1 MKLTSPGRLGDP
13 VIENATAAATSIA
26 GGLRLRWRKF
36 RNNGESY
43 RAIKEVSKRVGA
55 CTAVGSCV
63 LLAVCGEAPC

>member
-1 MKLTSPGRLGDP
+1 MKLTSPGRLVDP

-43 RAIKEVSKRVGA
+43 RAIK
-55 CTAVGSCV
+55 
-63 LLAVCGEAPC
+63 